1 MKKLFRKISYI
12 IAAVICSAVSFLDS
26 ALIPVSA
33 NSASVKDYSATD
45 ILDDLSD
52 VPVANYPKDVNGKP
66 EVIRFQEYCYSEKVF
81 FDEYYGLF
89 LYIYNPTEKALQTNG
104 NNVVNMAVEYDADGE
119 PVSYENVK
127 LEYCDKTENNR
138 FYKFKLSNSAAFLGI
153 ARSYAAAHDG
163 DRRYDIVGI
172 QLTHMDTVDR
182 TYAKTYTFS
191 GYAAGCGTTTTSEST
206 LTCTVEGLKTIDL
219 TVNHTY
225 YRTYD
230 YYIPEGSITLE
241 RNTCDTLNTVYFGVD
256 NEDFTN
262 YGVLQQIKAEWDEY
276 KTKPIFVTSDSDAY
290 NKLTPYI
297 GANIEELVDADIGY
311 SVYWERGTNYDGVP
325 VYFRHYNAGIG
336 LFETYGDG
344 DNCINWLLKRNATS
358 RDDYVLTSEDLEFYM
373 TTYTSRFYT
382 EERAGGTYAMSLFED
397 SIDSD
402 RISLLDNPEDKRG
415 HIVLPVNAEDTR
427 GLLYQKEFSW
437 WDEFLGGTGYEEKD
451 VDPIVVLDDSMR
463 AMSIDVFAST
473 YLINDNDKQT
483 VYKACLEMLNN
494 GQKPVLFR
502 FAVTDYYASTA
513 YFDAHSNIFFTNAD
527 GYVAQETMFFNFDI
541 ISLTFRN
548 AAGKDTVL
556 GVVTDPLDIIPDIE
570 PAPDTPVSSPL
581 LNGVVSFFGGGWG
594 DNTRGIRILL
604 GVLVIS
610 VAASGV
616 LILIEFFR
624 GNTVKIV
631 TEKKGKKR

>member
-12 IAAVICSAVSFLDS
+12 VAAVICSAVSFLDS

-33 NSASVKDYSATD
+33 DSASVKDYSATD

-52 VPVANYPKDVNGKP
+52 VPVVNYPKDVNGVP

-104 NNVVNMAVEYDADGE
+104 NNVVNMAVDYDTDGK
-119 PVSYENVK
+119 PITYENIK

-138 FYKFKLSNSAAFLGI
+138 FYKFKLSNSAAFLEI

-163 DRRYDIVGI
+163 VRRYDIVGI
-172 QLTHMDTVDR
+172 QLTHMTTADY
-182 TYAKTYTFS
+182 TYEKTYSFS
-191 GYAAGCGTTTTSEST
+191 GYAAGCGDTTGSEST
-206 LTCTVEGLKTIDL
+206 LTCTVEGLETIGLKVD
-219 TVNHTY
+219 HTY

-230 YYIPEGSITLE
+230 YNAMTS
-241 RNTCDTLNTVYFGVD
+241 TCDTVNMVYFGVD
-256 NEDFTN
+256 NAYFTD
-262 YGVLQQIKAEWDEY
+262 YGGLQKIKAEWDEY
-276 KTKPIFVTSDSDAY
+276 KSKPIFVTSDSEGYEALY
-290 NKLTPYI
+290 PYL
-297 GANIEELVDADIGY
+297 GVDIGESNKDLNY
-311 SVYWERGTNYDGVP
+311 SVYWEKDVIVNQSIYHKQYNDDGFIGTSG
-325 VYFRHYNAGIG
+325 AA
-336 LFETYGDG
+336 ETC
-344 DNCINWLLKRNATS
+344 NCINWLFQREATS
-358 RDDYVLTSEDLEFYM
+358 RDDYVLTSEELEFYM
-373 TTYTSRFYT
+373 STYTSRFYT
-382 EERAGGTYAMSLFED
+382 EAKAGRKYAISLFED

-402 RISLLDNPEDKRG
+402 RVSLLDHPEDLRG
-415 HIVLPVNAEDTR
+415 HIVQEIDAGDEQDLMVEKD
-427 GLLYQKEFSW
+427 QSF
-437 WDEFLGGTGYEEKD
+437 WDRIWNGVQYEEKGIA
-451 VDPIVVLDDSMR
+451 PIVVLDDSIRSMT
-463 AMSIDVFAST
+463 VNTFAST

-541 ISLTFRN
+541 ISLMFRN

-556 GVVTDPLDIIPDIE
+556 GVVTDPLDIIPDVE

-581 LNGVVSFFGGGWG
+581 LNGVISFFGGGWD

-610 VAASGV
+610 VAALGV
-616 LILIEFFR
+616 LLVIDFFR
-624 GNTVKIV
+624 ENTVKIV
-631 TEKKGKKR
+631 TEKKDKKDKKR